1 MSRIREMIELTPP
14 AVFREARPER
24 LTVSGFTCPECHG
37 NGWFWSEDGGGD
49 WEKKDCPVC
58 GGTKEVTAEVV
69 IRWRGKCCGNAPTNK
84 TNENNV

>member
-1 MSRIREMIELTPP
+1 MCIRD
-14 AVFREARPER
+14 R
-24 LTVSGFTCPECHG
+24 
-37 NGWFWSEDGGGD
+37 FWSEDSGGD